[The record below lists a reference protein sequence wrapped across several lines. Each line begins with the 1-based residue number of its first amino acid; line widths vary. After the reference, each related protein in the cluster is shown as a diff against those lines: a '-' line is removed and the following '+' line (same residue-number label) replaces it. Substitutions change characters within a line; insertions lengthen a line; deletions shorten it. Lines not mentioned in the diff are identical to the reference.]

1 MVDGRAELT
10 EEVKRLMR
18 EDYPAYVAQVGADDT
33 YWMLQDNRVQTRWKP
48 LDDPA
53 LRQMEEWT
61 YPYTCYTGQYDT
73 AFISGSEADAADKR
87 IAAIHGEML
96 PQLLLAPTQEDFE
109 ALWEQY
115 VARREEAGLALLLEE
130 STRQMDAAKVRLGLT

>member
-1 MVDGRAELT
+1 
-10 EEVKRLMR
+10 
-18 EDYPAYVAQVGADDT
+18 
-33 YWMLQDNRVQTRWKP
+33 
-48 LDDPA
+48 
-53 LRQMEEWT
+53 MEEWT